1 MKWFKRN
8 AETRN
13 ALKNIEKRMAALE
26 NALTRLV
33 EAEPSL
39 EIHIENLDVRDPVIE
54 NLTFKFDKLDVKEVS
69 GALNLGNN
77 FGVRVHQDPT
87 SRPSDKKVAAS
98 RRADKPHMP
107 SRPTRPASARA
118 GRESSKQEKPIGHE
132 KPRQPGAPPKRE
144 TASERGKYQD
154 EPKKTGAAPGS
165 GARIGVREMTDA
177 TGRRRTEDRTKAGGA
192 SPVRVV
198 IRARSET

>member
-39 EIHIENLDVRDPVIE
+39 EIRIENLDVRDPVIE

-98 RRADKPHMP
+98 RRVDKPQAP
-107 SRPTRPASARA
+107 SRPTRAASARF
-118 GRESSKQEKPIGHE
+118 GRKNGGQEKTTDHE
-132 KPRQPGAPPKRE
+132 KPRQTGAPPKRE
-144 TASERGKYQD
+144 TAPERGTYQD
-154 EPKKTGAAPGS
+154 EPKKTGTAPGS
-165 GARIGVREMTDA
+165 GARPDARKTDA
-177 TGRRRTEDRTKAGGA
+177 TGRRRTEDRTKAGDA